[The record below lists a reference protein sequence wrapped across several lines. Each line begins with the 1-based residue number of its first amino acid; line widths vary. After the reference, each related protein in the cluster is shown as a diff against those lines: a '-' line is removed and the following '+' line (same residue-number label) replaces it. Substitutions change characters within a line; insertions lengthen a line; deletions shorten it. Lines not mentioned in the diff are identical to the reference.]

1 MQKIFQKLLEDC
13 LVVVEKTKSG
23 FRLTG
28 KGPLGVVGL
37 VIVLL
42 VLARFADVLGRVF
55 GM

>member
-1 MQKIFQKLLEDC
+1 MQKIFQKLLEDG

-42 VLARFADVLGRVF
+42 IIARFADALARVF
-55 GM
+55 GI